1 MMTPTLVENVTV
13 DVAEPFAGGASGFWV
28 NEQVASPGSDEQARS
43 TGDENP
49 ETDVTV
55 TVAVTVPGLFT
66 VAAVGVAVIVKSGP
80 AATPVPESAT
90 V

>member
-1 MMTPTLVENVTV
+1 MTPTLVENVTV
-13 DVAEPFAGGASGFWV
+13 DVAEPFAGGVNGFWV
-28 NEQVASPGSDEQARS
+28 NEQVVSPGSEEQART

-55 TVAVTVPGLFT
+55 TVADTVPGLFT
-66 VAAVGVAVIVKSGP
+66 VAAVGVAEIVKSGP
-80 AATPVPESAT
+80 AAAPVPDSAT